1 VWVRHRSSAPTL
13 LGLTCVVAALA
24 VACSSGGG
32 GAPTTAST
40 VATTAPA
47 TTATTA
53 PPTTVPESTL
63 PATTTTEPLVIAG
76 AIVKV
81 ANCSDVNGAAGV
93 LTDEFSLLG
102 YEVRKATNGAG
113 ADGSLEV
120 TKIYVVEGAEAQA
133 RSISKLMGGVELYQ
147 MPVPAWIAGG
157 SEELGD
163 ANVLIM
169 LGRDKAGKR
178 LLEMA
183 G

>member
-1 VWVRHRSSAPTL
+1 
-13 LGLTCVVAALA
+13 
-24 VACSSGGG
+24 
-32 GAPTTAST
+32 
-40 VATTAPA
+40 
-47 TTATTA
+47 
-53 PPTTVPESTL
+53 
-63 PATTTTEPLVIAG
+63 TTEALVVAG

-93 LTDEFSLLG
+93 LSDEFQALG
-102 YEVRKATNGAG
+102 FEVRKATNGAG
-113 ADGSLEV
+113 PDGNLEV

-133 RSISKLMGGVELYQ
+133 RSISKLMGGVELHQ
-147 MPVPAWIAGG
+147 MPVPAFIAGG
-157 SEELGD
+157 TEELAD

>member
-1 VWVRHRSSAPTL
+1 MRVRSSAPML
-13 LGLTCVVAALA
+13 LGLVGLLA
-24 VACSSGGG
+24 SGCSSDVGSAATSAPTSVITTT
-32 GAPTTAST
+32 APTTAVTTST
-40 VATTAPA
+40 VPVT
-47 TTATTA
+47 
-53 PPTTVPESTL
+53 TL

-93 LTDEFSLLG
+93 LTDEFEILG

-113 ADGSLEV
+113 ADRNLEV
-120 TKIYVVEGAEAQA
+120 TKIYVAEGAEAQA
-133 RSISKLMGGVELYQ
+133 RSISKLMGGIDLYQ

>member
-1 VWVRHRSSAPTL
+1 MRVRSSAPML
-13 LGLTCVVAALA
+13 LGLVGLLA
-24 VACSSGGG
+24 SGCSSDGGSAATSAPTSVITTT
-32 GAPTTAST
+32 APTTA
-40 VATTAPA
+40 ATT
-47 TTATTA
+47 
-53 PPTTVPESTL
+53 TTVPVTTL

-93 LTDEFSLLG
+93 LTDEFEILG

-113 ADGSLEV
+113 ADRNLEV
-120 TKIYVVEGAEAQA
+120 TKIYVAEGAEAQA
-133 RSISKLMGGVELYQ
+133 RSISKLMGGIDLYQ

>member
-1 VWVRHRSSAPTL
+1 MPPT
-13 LGLTCVVAALA
+13 
-24 VACSSGGG
+24 
-32 GAPTTAST
+32 
-40 VATTAPA
+40 
-47 TTATTA
+47 TTA
-53 PPTTVPESTL
+53 PPTTL

-93 LTDEFSLLG
+93 LTDEFANLG

-113 ADGSLEV
+113 ADGNLEV
-120 TKIYVVEGAEAQA
+120 TKIYVADGAEAQA
-133 RSISKLMGGVELYQ
+133 RSISKLMGGVDLYQ

>member
-1 VWVRHRSSAPTL
+1 MRLRP
-13 LGLTCVVAALA
+13 
-24 VACSSGGG
+24 
-32 GAPTTAST
+32 
-40 VATTAPA
+40 TAPA
-47 TTATTA
+47 IIALVALVTVGCSSTPDAAPTSPLTSAPASTTTL
-53 PPTTVPESTL
+53 PPTTVPVSTL
-63 PATTTTEPLVIAG
+63 PASTTTTSEPLVIAG
-76 AIVKV
+76 AIVKI

-113 ADGSLEV
+113 IDRNLDVS
-120 TKIYVVEGAEAQA
+120 KIYVVEGAEAQA
-133 RSISKLMGGVELYQ
+133 RSISKLMGGVDLYQ

-157 SEELGD
+157 SEELSD

>member
-1 VWVRHRSSAPTL
+1 M
-13 LGLTCVVAALA
+13 
-24 VACSSGGG
+24 
-32 GAPTTAST
+32 
-40 VATTAPA
+40 
-47 TTATTA
+47 
-53 PPTTVPESTL
+53 
-63 PATTTTEPLVIAG
+63 VIAG
-76 AIVKV
+76 AIVKI

-93 LTDEFSLLG
+93 LTDEFQLLG

-120 TKIYVVEGAEAQA
+120 SKIYVAEGAEAQA
-133 RSISKLMGGVELYQ
+133 RSISKLMGGIDLYQ
-147 MPVPAWIAGG
+147 MPVPAFIAGG
-157 SEELGD
+157 TEELGD

>member
-1 VWVRHRSSAPTL
+1 VRVRSSAPML
-13 LGLTCVVAALA
+13 LGLVGLLTSG
-24 VACSSGGG
+24 CSSDGGSAATS
-32 GAPTTAST
+32 APTSVIT
-40 VATTAPA
+40 TTAPA
-47 TTATTA
+47 TAVTT
-53 PPTTVPESTL
+53 TTVPVTTL

-93 LTDEFSLLG
+93 LTDEFEILG

-113 ADGSLEV
+113 ADRNLEV
-120 TKIYVVEGAEAQA
+120 TKIYVAEGAEAQA
-133 RSISKLMGGVELYQ
+133 RSISKLMGGIDLYQ